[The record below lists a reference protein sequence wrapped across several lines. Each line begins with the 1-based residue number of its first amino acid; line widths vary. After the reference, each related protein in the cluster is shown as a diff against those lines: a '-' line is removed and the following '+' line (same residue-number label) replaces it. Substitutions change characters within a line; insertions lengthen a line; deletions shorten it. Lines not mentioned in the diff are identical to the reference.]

1 VTAESAGGAR
11 LHRGR
16 EPRDEPEQEEQPV
29 RIALDLTPAVKPRRT
44 GIGWYTTQLARALA
58 ARIGPEDRLLLCTRA
73 SRWRYRR
80 HRPACA
86 GPRVRQRWFQAPFG
100 PRGTPDVFHGT
111 DARLPERCRA
121 ALVATVHDVFSL
133 ECERYAPAQFRAR
146 KRARYADIAQ
156 RASRIIFDSAAT
168 QRAYLEYF
176 PIAGERSAV
185 VHLGVDP
192 LFAPAASET
201 LAETRRRLGL
211 PEQYVLYVGEIS
223 VRKNLPTQARG
234 LALSGTDLPW
244 VWVGADSYGAG
255 PILEEVRAVKKL
267 RLLRPGYLAAEDL
280 PAVYSGAVLLTF
292 ATCSEGFGLP
302 ALEAMAC
309 GTPALVADRGSL
321 PEITGGCALA
331 VDPESAEAIGAA
343 IRRLAQDESLRRE
356 LRQRGLD
363 WVRPFTWE
371 RTARETLA
379 CYRSAASD

>member
-1 VTAESAGGAR
+1 
-11 LHRGR
+11 
-16 EPRDEPEQEEQPV
+16 V

-44 GIGWYTTQLARALA
+44 GVGWYAAQLAHALA
-58 ARIGPEDRLLLCTRA
+58 ERIAPEDTLLLCTRM
-73 SRWRYRR
+73 SRWRNRR

-100 PRGTPDVFHGT
+100 PRGAPDVFHGT

-133 ECERYAPAQFRAR
+133 ECERYAPAQFRER
-146 KRARYADIAQ
+146 KRVQYADIAG
-156 RASRIIFDSAAT
+156 RAARILFDSAAT
-168 QRAYLEYF
+168 QRTYLEHF
-176 PIAGERSAV
+176 PIAPGRGAV
-185 VHLGVDP
+185 VPLGVDP
-192 LFAPAASET
+192 RFAPVSSET
-201 LAETRRRLGL
+201 LAEARRRLGL
-211 PEQYVLYVGEIS
+211 PEQYALYVGEIS

-255 PILEEVRAVKKL
+255 PILEEVRTIEGL
-267 RLLRPGYLAAEDL
+267 RVLRSGYLATEDL
-280 PAVYSGAVLLTF
+280 PAVYSGAALLTF
-292 ATCSEGFGLP
+292 ATFSEGFGLP

-309 GTPALVADRGSL
+309 GTPALVANRGSL
-321 PEITGGCALA
+321 PEITGGCALP

-343 IRRLAQDESLRRE
+343 IRRLAHDESLRRE

-371 RTARETLA
+371 RTALETLA
-379 CYRSAASD
+379 AYRGAASD